1 MTDILAGRL
10 DATFDTLSGSLPFIN
25 EGNVRPLVVSTS
37 KRISLMPNVP
47 TTAEAGYPDVQGG
60 AWLAL
65 IGPAKLPPEI
75 VAKLANALSTALK
88 DEKTQ
93 ATLQTLGTE
102 LDPSTPEEMRAILRR
117 DIDRWGE
124 IVKLTGAKVE

>member
-1 MTDILAGRL
+1 
-10 DATFDTLSGSLPFIN
+10 LSGSLPFIN